1 MVNQESLQ
9 GNWNE
14 IKGKLRRHWGQLTN
28 DDVQVFDGN
37 VDELVG
43 LIQRKT
49 GEARNSVEEFLNELT
64 ANGSSAIGQAAEEA
78 RQYVQQAA
86 GRLQEGSRQAVES
99 VRQGYEDAEEYVRE
113 RPSESMAVCFGVG
126 VFLGLVVGLSMRSR

>member
-1 MVNQESLQ
+1 MINQETLQ

-14 IKGKLRRHWGQLTN
+14 IKGKLRHHWGQLTN
-28 DDVQVFDGN
+28 DDVQSFNGN

-49 GEARNSVEEFLNELT
+49 GEARNSVEEFLNDLA
-64 ANGSSAIGQAAEEA
+64 ANGSHGIGQAAEEA
-78 RQYVQQAA
+78 RQYVQHAA
-86 GRLQEGSRQAVES
+86 DRLQEGSRQAVES
-99 VRQGYEDAEEYVRE
+99 VRQGYEEAEEYVRQ

-126 VFLGLVVGLSMRSR
+126 MFVGLVVGLSMRSR